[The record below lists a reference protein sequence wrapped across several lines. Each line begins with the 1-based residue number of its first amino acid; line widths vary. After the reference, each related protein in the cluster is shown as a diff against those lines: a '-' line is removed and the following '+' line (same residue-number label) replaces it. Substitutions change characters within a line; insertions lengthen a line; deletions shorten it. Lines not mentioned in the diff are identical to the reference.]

1 MAVRS
6 RLRAISP
13 LAYELRVALMDRT
26 LFELSAFHGIEL
38 RDQVIDRDGHWF
50 LQCYV
55 HKYKNLVQNWRHLEL
70 GAAEAEGFS
79 RSRLL
84 YGCCARRASCRRRRR
99 PSTHGAIPPSPPTP
113 PPLPPNGDA
122 PTDLTHH

>member
-1 MAVRS
+1 
-6 RLRAISP
+6 
-13 LAYELRVALMDRT
+13 MDRT

-55 HKYKNLVQNWRHLEL
+55 HKYKNLVQNWRHIEL
-70 GAAEAEGFS
+70 GADDAEGFS

-84 YGCCARRASCRRRRR
+84 RKARELQETAETLDPRS
-99 PSTHGAIPPSPPTP
+99 HPPQPPHPPTP
-113 PPLPPNGDA
+113 SPQWRRPY
-122 PTDLTHH
+122 